1 MFFEEYFKNRGESI
15 EPNTQN
21 EVQVR
26 CPFPHD
32 NGHIEK
38 NASASFN
45 INEESINVLH
55 VLLKTENWECQ
66 KQPSFP
72 KYLKQLMTMPLN

>member
-1 MFFEEYFKNRGESI
+1 MFFEDYFKNRGESI

-45 INEESINVLH
+45 IKRRIYKCFTCAAEDRELGMSETAFI
-55 VLLKTENWECQ
+55 
-66 KQPSFP
+66 S